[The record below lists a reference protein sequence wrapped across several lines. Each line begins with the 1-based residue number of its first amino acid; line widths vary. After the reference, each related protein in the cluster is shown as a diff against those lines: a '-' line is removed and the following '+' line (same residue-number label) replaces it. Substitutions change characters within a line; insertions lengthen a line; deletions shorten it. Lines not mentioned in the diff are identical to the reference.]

1 MSAPSAAAVEFRRV
15 RKRFDDRPV
24 LRGVDLC
31 IERGATFTIL
41 GGSGSGKSVCLK
53 HMIGLLRADTGEIF
67 VLGRDVTRL
76 SEEDWV
82 PVRRKFGMV
91 FQGAALFD
99 SVSVY
104 ENVAYPLRVHL
115 DWAEAA
121 VADRVRDCLAA
132 VGLAGVERML
142 PAALSGGMR
151 KRVGVARAIA
161 LEPEIILYD
170 EPTTGLDPANA
181 RRIGELIGSLKAR
194 LRITSVVVTHDLELC
209 FAISDRVA
217 LLRRGVVV
225 LEGAAE
231 EIRHSEHPEM
241 TGFLKGVEE
250 EGPAR
255 DGEAHASL
263 PQPDAGGGVS
273 SG

>member
-1 MSAPSAAAVEFRRV
+1 VSAPSAAAVEFRRV
-15 RKRFDDRPV
+15 RKRFEDRPV

-115 DWAEAA
+115 DWTEAA
-121 VADRVRDCLAA
+121 VAARVRDCLAA
-132 VGLAGVERML
+132 VGLSGVERML

-170 EPTTGLDPANA
+170 EPTTGLDPINVT
-181 RRIGELIGSLKAR
+181 RIDRLMNHLKAT
-194 LRITSVVVTHDLELC
+194 LKVTSVVVTHDMKSA
-209 FAISDRVA
+209 FAVSDRIAMIHAGEVIYEGTPDEIRSTSDRQVRDFVEGNA
-217 LLRRGVVV
+217 PESEDTDTLLR
-225 LEGAAE
+225 
-231 EIRHSEHPEM
+231 
-241 TGFLKGVEE
+241 
-250 EGPAR
+250 
-255 DGEAHASL
+255 
-263 PQPDAGGGVS
+263 VS
-273 SG
+273 G